1 MFEVIS
7 FAIVSFIILLSSI
20 MIFYQKSIM
29 RAVILLTVSFGASSL
44 IFFILN
50 QNFIALLQL
59 FIFVGGMSTYL
70 IVAVSS
76 EYKKIDKIEFI
87 KMSIIAA
94 VIFIAIFLSIIGVVT
109 TNTLQSTDMITY
121 LGYAFQGYFPIIY
134 AAIIM
139 LFLTSIGSILIIRKY
154 VGLIT

>member
-1 MFEVIS
+1 MIEVIS

-29 RAVILLTVSFGASSL
+29 RAVVLLTISFGSSSL

-76 EYKKIDKIEFI
+76 EYKKIKEIDFVKICI
-87 KMSIIAA
+87 VAA
-94 VIFIAIFLSIIGVVT
+94 VIFSAVFLSIVGVTSNNAV
-109 TNTLQSTDMITY
+109 QSTNMSSYFAYT
-121 LGYAFQGYFPIIY
+121 FENYFPLIY
-134 AAIIM
+134 ATIVM
-139 LFLTSIGSILIIRKY
+139 LFLTSMGSVLIIRKY
-154 VGLIT
+154 VKLMI

>member
-1 MFEVIS
+1 MIEIIS
-7 FAIVSFIILLSSI
+7 FIIVSFVMLISSI

-29 RAVILLTVSFGASSL
+29 RAVILLTMTFAFSSI

-76 EYKKIDKIEFI
+76 EYKKINKIEFGKI
-87 KMSIIAA
+87 CIIA
-94 VIFIAIFLSIIGVVT
+94 VIIFIAIFLSLIGIANNNSI
-109 TNTLQSTDMITY
+109 NTSNMTSY
-121 LGYAFQGYFPIIY
+121 FAYAFQSYYPIIY
-134 AAIIM
+134 ASIVM

-154 VGLIT
+154 VKLII